1 MSSVTYTVTITHHD
15 DGEVDV
21 TVKGVGSTP
30 RDRESVA
37 YALHKA
43 AELVKNGLPI
53 DLNKL
58 N

>member
-1 MSSVTYTVTITHHD
+1 MSSVTYTVQITHSD

-21 TVKGVGSTP
+21 VVKGVGSTE
-30 RDRESVA
+30 RNRISIA
-37 YALHKA
+37 YALRRA
-43 AELVKNGLPI
+43 AELVENGLPI